1 MRKSIVISVLTV
13 ALVMA
18 MTTAMADTVTLPNV
32 TADLSYSNDFGGV
45 TSGNTLQINLD
56 LPFSL
61 EGINSTG
68 GADYLNITAEAG
80 NDATVN
86 VTVNSVAVL
95 TNYVISA
102 GTTKQITF
110 TDISSAGVD
119 MNATSLA
126 ISIKAVANNTTTS
139 LLVMGANDSLLKDNY
154 TVNVTETLLV
164 TPEVDASA
172 YAVKDNISITQNSDV
187 NITDVNAT
195 LSYPSYT
202 VSTSQPS
209 YYNFGSLN
217 TSETKYTN
225 VSYQKKAPFV
235 SSGSYTESASTGKIT
250 TKLKIYSYENLT
262 VSFAF
267 NPTSKSYS
275 KWFPNYSGSV
285 SSIKLNDKSISYKA
299 SSNSITI
306 SSMAVNEGYNT
317 LEITYAP
324 STGVAGTMAPIAI
337 VTPTQPWYYQTD
349 PIFNIQYWFWAV
361 VVGVIAAIIVVGRG

>member
-1 MRKSIVISVLTV
+1 MISALLVVLAI
-13 ALVMA
+13 ALA
-18 MTTAMADTVTLPNV
+18 PAMAETVSLTNV
-32 TADLSYSNDFGGV
+32 TADLSYSHDFGGV
-45 TSGNTLQINLD
+45 TAGNTLQISLE

-61 EGINSTG
+61 AGINSTG
-68 GADYLNITAEAG
+68 GSDYLNITAEASKA
-80 NDATVN
+80 ATVN

-110 TDISSAGVD
+110 GDMAAAGVD

-126 ISIKAVANNTTTS
+126 ISIKAVANNTTAS
-139 LLVMGANDSLLKDNY
+139 LLVMSANDSLLKDNY
-154 TVNVTETLLV
+154 TVSVSETLLA
-164 TPEVDASA
+164 TPAVDASA
-172 YAVKDNISITQNSDV
+172 YAVKDNVSITQNSSV

-217 TSETKYTN
+217 TSETKSMN
-225 VSYQKKAPFV
+225 VSYQKKAPYV
-235 SSGSYTESASTGKIT
+235 SSGSYSEGTDKIT

-262 VSFAF
+262 ASFAF

-275 KWFPNYSGSV
+275 KWFPNYAGSV
-285 SSIKLNDKSISYKA
+285 SGIKLNGKSISYKA

-306 SSMAVNEGYNT
+306 SSMSLTQGYNT
-317 LEITYAP
+317 LTITYSTSAAP
-324 STGVAGTMAPIAI
+324 VAPIAV
-337 VTPTQPWYYQTD
+337 VTPVQPWYYQTD
-349 PIFNIQYWFWAV
+349 PIFGVQYWFWALIGAAIV
-361 VVGVIAAIIVVGRG
+361 IMVIASRW